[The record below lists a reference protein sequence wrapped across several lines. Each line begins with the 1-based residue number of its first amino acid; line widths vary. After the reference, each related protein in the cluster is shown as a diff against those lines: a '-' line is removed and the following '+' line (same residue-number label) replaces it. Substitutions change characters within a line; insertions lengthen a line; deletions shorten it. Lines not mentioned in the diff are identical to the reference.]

1 MTAMPPLF
9 TLSCPPCSCALAHGL
24 PARRLTRAIWQGLAC
39 AALGLPLLAQAQPV
53 GAAPGK
59 GPAAAASAAAEA
71 AEAAEAG
78 ELAAVTVVGRAAPV
92 PVELE
97 SHYQPTPDAST
108 LRSLAPALEVP
119 QVTNAVAAQ
128 VLRDQRPRH
137 MDDALMNVSGIT
149 QGNTLAG
156 TQDTIMKRGFGGNR
170 DGSIMHNGM
179 PLVQGRGM
187 NAAAE
192 SVVVLK
198 GPSSMFYGI
207 MDPGGVV
214 NVVSK
219 KPQTERR
226 TTVALSGST
235 YGHGRHGGGLTLDS
249 TGPIGDKGLA
259 WRLIVDHANEDYWRN
274 FGKRRDTLVAPSLA
288 WYGRDTQAVLW
299 YEFRDYDVPFDRTVV
314 IDPAT
319 KKPLALPIRRR
330 LDEPFNQMWGN
341 SHLLQSSI
349 DHRIAPGWSG
359 HISLSYN
366 RETYDANQLR
376 IQAVDTARGLL
387 TRRAD
392 GTRGALSTDAYG
404 TAYVDGSARLGGVR
418 HDMQFGLDL
427 ENRRIY
433 RADMIRAARTHEFDY
448 RNPVYGRVQP
458 SDRVVPSDSDQTD
471 RLRNQSLFFQD
482 AMHFGPQWIVVGGLR
497 YLHWSQLA
505 GRGRPFKINTN
516 TRDGVWLP
524 RLGLVYRLD
533 STKSLYASYSRS
545 VKPVSSI
552 APHASGM
559 VIDSSIAPEKGVS
572 WEIGAK
578 LDVPGGLTGSLALFD
593 IDKKNVL
600 VKQYNDATRRQDWR
614 TAGAARSRGIELDV
628 AGEVG
633 RRWSLI
639 GSLAWL
645 DAKVTKDPE
654 FAGNR
659 LSNVARVTASAA
671 ATYNAGQVGAGQLR
685 LGARARYI
693 GRRPGDTANA
703 FWLPAYTVAD
713 AFATYT
719 LPVGGRP
726 MKLQLNVKN
735 LFDKVYYPS
744 ANNQYGLAAGDAR
757 QIALSVGFEF

>member
-1 MTAMPPLF
+1 MPSPY
-9 TLSCPPCSCALAHGL
+9 LSFSASSAFALKPLAHS
-24 PARRLTRAIWQGLAC
+24 LAC
-39 AALGLPLLAQAQPV
+39 AALMGAPLWTLAQAA
-53 GAAPGK
+53 GAL
-59 GPAAAASAAAEA
+59 PADEAKASAAVVRDGAVSPDTGA
-71 AEAAEAG
+71 DA

-226 TTVALSGST
+226 TAVSLGGST
-235 YGHGRHGGGLTLDS
+235 YGRGHHGGGLTLDT
-249 TGPIGDKGLA
+249 TGPISDKGLA
-259 WRLIVDHANEDYWRN
+259 YRLIVDHTNEDYWRN
-274 FGKRRDTLVAPSLA
+274 FGQRRETLLAPSLA

-319 KKPLALPIRRR
+319 KKPLDIPAERR
-330 LDEPFNQMWGN
+330 LDEPFNQMWGK
-341 SHLLQSSI
+341 SHLVQTSV

-359 HISLSYN
+359 HVSLSYN

-376 IQAVDTARGLL
+376 IQAVDTVKGTV

-404 TAYVDGSARLGGVR
+404 TAYVDGSIRLGGMQ
-418 HDMQFGLDL
+418 HDMQLGMDA
-427 ENRRIY
+427 EYRRIY
-433 RADMIRAARTHEFDY
+433 RADMIRAERTHTFDY
-448 RNPVYGRVQP
+448 LNPVYGRMQP
-458 SDRVVPSDSDQTD
+458 SDRVVASDSDQSD
-471 RLRNQSLFFQD
+471 RLHNQSLFFQD
-482 AMHFGPQWIVVGGLR
+482 AIHLSPKWIAVGGLR
-497 YLHWSQLA
+497 YLHWSQVA
-505 GRGRPFKINTN
+505 GRGRPFKVNTN
-516 TRDGVWLP
+516 TRDSVWLP
-524 RLGLVYRLD
+524 RLGLVYKID

-559 VIDSSIAPEKGVS
+559 VIDSSIAPEKGTS

-578 LDVPGGLTGSLALFD
+578 LDVPGGLTGSLALFN
-593 IDKKNVL
+593 IDKQNVL
-600 VKQYNDATRRQDWR
+600 VKQYNDATRVHDWR
-614 TAGAARSRGIELDV
+614 TAGAARSRGIELDL
-628 AGEVG
+628 AGEAG
-633 RRWSLI
+633 PRWSLI
-639 GSLAWL
+639 GSFAWL
-645 DAKVTKDPE
+645 DAKVTRDPQ

-659 LSNVARVTASAA
+659 LENVARVTASAA
-671 ATYNAGQVGAGQLR
+671 GVYNAGQVGAGQLR
-685 LGARARYI
+685 LGARARYT
-693 GRRPGDTANA
+693 GKRPGDAANA

-713 AFATYT
+713 AFATYE
-719 LPVGGRP
+719 LPVAGRT

-735 LFDKVYYPS
+735 LFNRVYYPS
-744 ANNQYGLAAGDAR
+744 ANNQYGLAVGDAR
-757 QIALSVGFEF
+757 QISLLAGFEF